1 MSQRIQRDLID
12 MLDAGSI
19 DLGKLE
25 TILGDVTEIQA
36 NLEDDEWTALLSRFD
51 MLLSEELK

>member
-25 TILGDVTEIQA
+25 TILGDVKNLSIA
-36 NLEDDEWTALLSRFD
+36 NADKLASQG
-51 MLLSEELK
+51 